1 MAPPGQPLE
10 AAVVAVSLP
19 HLHLLTRDMSP
30 QQVHELC
37 HEAWEFSRGEVDQA
51 SGLGPLVEG
60 ERALWIAPTVQV
72 GLELAFGISR
82 SLSHTLH
89 QRGHH
94 QPVGAA
100 LGHGA
105 LWISSSGAV
114 HGAEALRVRTL
125 SAVWLGSEIA
135 CTLAAR
141 ERLDPPPG
149 LGLARAPR
157 ALEERCGQAFH
168 LVSDY
173 R

>member
-1 MAPPGQPLE
+1 MALPGQPLK
-10 AAVVAVSLP
+10 ASVIAVSLP
-19 HLHLLTRDMSP
+19 HLHVMMQAQPP
-30 QQVHELC
+30 QRVYELC
-37 HEAWEFSRGEVDQA
+37 QEAWDFSRAAVDQA
-51 SGLGPLVEG
+51 GGLGPFVEG
-60 ERALWIAPTVQV
+60 ERALWIAPSVQV
-72 GLELAFGISR
+72 GVELALGISR
-82 SLSHTLH
+82 SLSQALH
-89 QRGHH
+89 QRGQH

-105 LWISSSGAV
+105 LWLSSAGSV

-125 SAVWLGSEIA
+125 AAVWIGAEIA

-157 ALEERCGQAFH
+157 ALEERCGQVFH
-168 LVSDY
+168 LLSDH